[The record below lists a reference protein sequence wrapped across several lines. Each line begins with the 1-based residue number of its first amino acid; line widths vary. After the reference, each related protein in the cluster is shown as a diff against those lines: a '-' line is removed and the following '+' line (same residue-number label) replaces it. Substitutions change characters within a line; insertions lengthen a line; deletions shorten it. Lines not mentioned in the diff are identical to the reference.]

1 MRAWARSRARSP
13 TRSSDVS
20 DVDFDDEAT
29 DPGEGEHTLV
39 DEEAPKLVVPWD
51 QLSADALRG
60 VIEEFVTREGTEYG
74 KDDVPLE
81 TKVAAVKRQLQSG
94 EVLVVF
100 DAAANT
106 ANLVTRQQLAA
117 EGLKALDTPED

>member
-1 MRAWARSRARSP
+1 M
-13 TRSSDVS
+13 S

>member
-1 MRAWARSRARSP
+1 M
-13 TRSSDVS
+13 S
-20 DVDFDDEAT
+20 DVDFDDETT
-29 DPGEGEHTLV
+29 DPGEDNGENTLV
-39 DEEAPKLVVPWD
+39 DEKAPKLVVPWD

-60 VIEEFVTREGTEYG
+60 VIEEYVTREGTEYG
-74 KDDVPLE
+74 EDDVPLE
-81 TKVAAVKRQLQSG
+81 TKVASVKRQLQSG

>member
-1 MRAWARSRARSP
+1 M
-13 TRSSDVS
+13 
-20 DVDFDDEAT
+20 
-29 DPGEGEHTLV
+29 
-39 DEEAPKLVVPWD
+39 VVPWD

-74 KDDVPLE
+74 EDDVPLE

-100 DAAANT
+100 DAATNS

-117 EGLKALDTPED
+117 EGLQALDTPPED

>member
-1 MRAWARSRARSP
+1 
-13 TRSSDVS
+13 VG
-20 DVDFDDEAT
+20 DVDFDDETT
-29 DPGEGEHTLV
+29 DPGEDSGESTLV

-74 KDDVPLE
+74 EDDVPLE

-100 DAAANT
+100 DAATNS

-117 EGLKALDTPED
+117 EGLQALDTPPED